1 MMTTIKRPAAWMQRV
16 LVGSLL
22 VCSCLPICAE
32 DAPARSAK
40 RIGADAKTGI
50 AQAVVVESAPLLF
63 TRQFLP
69 IDSAGRAI
77 ETKDAS
83 SQADEV
89 WRQLSS
95 ELHEQGLS
103 LSHLVK
109 LNVCV
114 ANEKVA
120 SDVRRFLGE
129 RLKNH
134 PAVAVSFVQSRLP
147 HPEATLGIDAVA
159 VDDRPTPFGARPR
172 TDSLRL
178 SSATLPA
185 LPKLYVSGQAEKG
198 ADLAEATRKTL
209 VSLQNTLKHL
219 GSELAGVVQVKC
231 FLTPMSEVAAAERE
245 IATFFGNRVPPCVFV
260 EWQSTLPIEIEL
272 VATAW
277 PKSDSTEP
285 LEFITPPGM
294 TASPVFCRVVR
305 VNAPRTIFVSGLFA
319 REAGDGAAQ
328 VSDVFAQLQ
337 EILKA
342 SGSDL
347 RHLAKATYYV
357 SDNDA
362 SAKLNELR
370 PKFYDPA
377 RPPAASK
384 AQVFGVGMAGRSLTL
399 DMIAVPAK

>member
-1 MMTTIKRPAAWMQRV
+1 
-16 LVGSLL
+16 
-22 VCSCLPICAE
+22 
-32 DAPARSAK
+32 
-40 RIGADAKTGI
+40 
-50 AQAVVVESAPLLF
+50 
-63 TRQFLP
+63 
-69 IDSAGRAI
+69 
-77 ETKDAS
+77 
-83 SQADEV
+83 
-89 WRQLSS
+89 
-95 ELHEQGLS
+95 
-103 LSHLVK
+103 LVK

-114 ANEKVA
+114 ANENVA
-120 SDVRRFLGE
+120 DDVRRFLGE
-129 RLKNH
+129 RLKNL

-147 HPEATLGIDAVA
+147 HPAATLGIDAV
-159 VDDRPTPFGARPR
+159 VIDDRSPGFGLRPR
-172 TDSLRL
+172 TESPRL
-178 SSATLPA
+178 SSAILPA
-185 LPKLYVSGQAEKG
+185 IPRLYVSGQAEKG

-209 VSLQNTLKHL
+209 VSLQSTLKHL
-219 GSELAGVVQVKC
+219 GGELASVVQVKC
-231 FLTPMSEVAAAERE
+231 FLSPMSEVAAAERE
-245 IATFFGNRVPPCVFV
+245 IAAFFGNRIPPCVFV

-272 VATAW
+272 IASVW

-305 VNAPRTIFVSGLFA
+305 VNDPRTIFVSGLFA
-319 REAGDGAAQ
+319 RETGDGAAQ

-337 EILKA
+337 DILKA

-384 AQVFGVGMAGRSLTL
+384 AQVLGVGMAGRSLTL